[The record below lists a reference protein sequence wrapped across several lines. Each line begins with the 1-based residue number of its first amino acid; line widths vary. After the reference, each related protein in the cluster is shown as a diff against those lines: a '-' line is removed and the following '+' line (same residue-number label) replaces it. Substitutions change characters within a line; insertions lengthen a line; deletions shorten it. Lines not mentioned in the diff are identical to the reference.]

1 MKGRRKRPGP
11 DRRTLW
17 GMLAALCLYLS
28 AATAELAPTPAPG
41 TLLVASIELE
51 DPNFKHSVVLLLR
64 ADHHGAM
71 GLIIN
76 RPMPNSPVAE
86 LPDGPR
92 VEQLEGLT
100 GYASL
105 LHQGGPMVMEHMLA
119 IVRSSRPLE
128 RAWEVLDGVYVTPDV
143 SQLDR
148 TSGFIADE
156 SSFRA
161 YVGYAGWG
169 PGQLEAEIA
178 SGGWHLAEAS
188 AEHIFSTEPEK
199 LWSKL
204 LPPDKPRF
212 VHLEQARY
220 PLAAQVPGANPA
232 LWKKDFSMQFSNL

>member
-1 MKGRRKRPGP
+1 
-11 DRRTLW
+11 
-17 GMLAALCLYLS
+17 MLAALCLYVS
-28 AATAELAPTPAPG
+28 AAAAELTPTPAPG
-41 TLLVASIELE
+41 TLLVASTQLE

-76 RPMPNSPVAE
+76 RPMPDSPVAE

-92 VEQLEGLT
+92 VEQLQGLT

-105 LHQGGPMVMEHMLA
+105 LHQGGPMVMQHMLA

-128 RAWEVLDGVYVTPDV
+128 RAWEVLDDVYVTPDV

-148 TSGFIADE
+148 TRGFTADE

-178 SGGWHLAEAS
+178 SGGWHLTEAS

-204 LPPDKPRF
+204 LPPVKPRF
-212 VHLEQARY
+212 VRVDQAHC
-220 PLAAQVPGANPA
+220 PLTAQVTGAHPV
-232 LWKKDFSMQFSNL
+232 LRKKDISMQFSNL